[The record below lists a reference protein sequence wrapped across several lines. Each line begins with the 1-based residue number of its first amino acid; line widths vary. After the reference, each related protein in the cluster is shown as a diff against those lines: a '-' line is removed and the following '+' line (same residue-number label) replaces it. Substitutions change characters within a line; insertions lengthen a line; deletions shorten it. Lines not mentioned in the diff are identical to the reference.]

1 MHIAIILDGNGRW
14 AQKRHLPRAF
24 GHRAGALRV
33 EECVRISP
41 DLGIT
46 ELTLYA
52 FSTENWKRSTYEVS
66 SIFRLLRVY
75 FARKAQELKAEDVH
89 VRFIGRRENFSPQ
102 VRSTMEWIETLT
114 ANCNRLKLNI
124 AIDYGG
130 RDELLRIMRR
140 AADDARAGKLTAAML
155 DDQWVASHSDLPDSS
170 APDLLIRTGGEKRLS
185 NFLLWHVAYT
195 EFEFSDDLWPDFTAA
210 KLAAAIDKFRAR
222 VRRFGSVPS
231 ANAGR

>member
-1 MHIAIILDGNGRW
+1 MHIAIIMDGNGRW
-14 AQKRHLPRAF
+14 AQRRHLPRAF
-24 GHRAGALRV
+24 GHRVGALRV

-75 FARKAQELKAEDVH
+75 FARKAQELKAEDVR

-102 VRSTMEWIETLT
+102 VRSTMEWIEKLT

-124 AIDYGG
+124 AVDYGG
-130 RDELLRIMRR
+130 RDELLRIMRT
-140 AADDARAGKLTAAML
+140 AADDARAGKLTGAML

-195 EFEFSDDLWPDFTAA
+195 EFEFSDDLWPDFTAD

-222 VRRFGSVPS
+222 ERRFGAVPS